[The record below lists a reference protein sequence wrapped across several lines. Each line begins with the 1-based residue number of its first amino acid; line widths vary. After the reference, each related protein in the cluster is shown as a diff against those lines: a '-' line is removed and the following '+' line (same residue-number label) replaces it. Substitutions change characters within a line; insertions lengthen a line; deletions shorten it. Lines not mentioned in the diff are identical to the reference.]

1 MSEFKLLNIDS
12 FTEYEIIM
20 AVDFNEDNQVEN
32 QEFYTGSYWSE
43 NPADLRENLAFICD
57 VEKQESWNNFVN
69 NFMYL
74 LENGELIEELRNLKQ
89 KDDYYIFDD
98 EEIKIVL
105 TEED

>member
-1 MSEFKLLNIDS
+1 
-12 FTEYEIIM
+12 
-20 AVDFNEDNQVEN
+20 
-32 QEFYTGSYWSE
+32 
-43 NPADLRENLAFICD
+43 
-57 VEKQESWNNFVN
+57 
-69 NFMYL
+69 MYL

>member
-57 VEKQESWNNFVN
+57 VEKQESWNNFFN
-69 NFMYL
+69 NFMYRVL
-74 LENGELIEELRNLKQ
+74 DLGEVI
-89 KDDYYIFDD
+89 
-98 EEIKIVL
+98 
-105 TEED
+105 